1 MRENRTRQQQIYA
14 HRHCGIECVVW
25 NMGECFYCVHVV
37 GILSTFLS
45 IYLFECVSLRGHFR
59 QWTFFVLFTAAVAL
73 VRYVLCCVVLWRTLC
88 IRFSNS
94 QLFNFHLVRASNYI
108 NIYREIYRVYHP
120 NVYRFVNAS
129 NATNFRHPRGGEI
142 RREHTSLIRISIYL
156 SLMNFSFVKRRGF
169 WRGRASELYQHNHID
184 DPAKETHTHT
194 KRVRVNVLLHIAH
207 VRHIRWKCFSKS
219 QSYSYTYSYQ
229 YTERHKI

>member
-1 MRENRTRQQQIYA
+1 MCRMKHGRVLLLCACSRHSEHFFIDLPFRMRIVERAFSPMNLFCA
-14 HRHCGIECVVW
+14 V
-25 NMGECFYCVHVV
+25 YC
-37 GILSTFLS
+37 
-45 IYLFECVSLRGHFR
+45 CCCPR
-59 QWTFFVLFTAAVAL
+59 AL
-73 VRYVLCCVVLWRTLC
+73 CVVLWRTLC

-142 RREHTSLIRISIYL
+142 RPEHTSLIRISIYL

-194 KRVRVNVLLHIAH
+194 LREWEWTCCYTSHMYGTSGESAFQKAKVIATLI
-207 VRHIRWKCFSKS
+207 VINTRNDIKS
-219 QSYSYTYSYQ
+219 SV
-229 YTERHKI
+229 HKNL